1 MIWWVALL
9 FQFQLQLPDVRENPH
24 KTPADIALGQKLY
37 FGRCAGCHGPAG
49 DGGKGTNLA
58 TPLLPRAQTDIAL
71 YRVIRYGLPDTEM
84 PGHNLTPREIWQISA
99 YVRSLGRL
107 DNETA
112 KGDAERGR
120 ELVRGKGACLQCH
133 TLNGEGGHTGP
144 ALSDIGRRRSPAYLK
159 TKLLEPEKDLGGF
172 SLVRLTTRNGQ
183 KISGIRLN
191 EDTWSVQVRDMSSKL
206 HSFWKQDLTQFEVEQ
221 RTLMPSYRD
230 KFSEQELNDVIA
242 YLAGLRGE

>member
-9 FQFQLQLPDVRENPH
+9 FQFQFQLPEVRENPH
-24 KTPADIALGQKLY
+24 TTPADVALGKKLY
-37 FGRCAGCHGPAG
+37 LGRCAGCHGPAG

-107 DNETA
+107 DSESVTGN
-112 KGDAERGR
+112 AERGR
-120 ELVRGKGACLQCH
+120 ELVRSKGGCMQCH
-133 TLNGEGGHTGP
+133 TLSGEGGHTGP

-159 TKLLEPEKDLGGF
+159 LKLLEPEKDLGGF
-172 SLVRLTTRNGQ
+172 SLVRLTTRSGQ

-191 EDTWSVQVRDMSSKL
+191 EDTWSVQVRDMSSNL
-206 HSFWKQDLTQFEVEQ
+206 HSFWKQDLTQFDVEQ